1 MILFNDFAS
10 EYKSIKNEINY
21 AISKV
26 LESGWFVLGKELEQF
41 EKEFAKNL
49 NVKYCAGVAS
59 GTDAI
64 TISLMTLNIGD
75 GDEVITTN
83 LTAFPTITGI
93 IRSGAKPV
101 VIDITLKD
109 GLINYKHIEKKINK
123 NTKAIIPVHLYGQCC
138 EMEQINKI
146 AKKHDLNLVEDCAQ
160 SLGSSYKSIQSG
172 ALGVMGAFSFY
183 PTKNLGA
190 YGDAGAIVTN
200 SKKYYERILMI
211 RNYGQS
217 KKFQHHYKGF
227 NSRMDEIQ
235 AAILRVKL
243 RHLKE
248 WIEKRRQI
256 ARYFDLNLKKVKPIK
271 EKKYNKHAYHLYVLR
286 SANRSNLFE
295 HLKKNNIQSMIHY
308 PIPVNKQKAFH
319 YQKNENFPNTE
330 ILVDEILSIPIH
342 HMLKTKDVKKIVRCI
357 NEFKR

>member
-10 EYKSIKNEINY
+10 EYKSIKNEIDY

-26 LESGWFVLGKELEQF
+26 CEKGWFILGEELEQF
-41 EKEFAKNL
+41 EKEFANKL
-49 NVKYCAGVAS
+49 DIKYCAGVAS

-101 VIDITLKD
+101 VVDISLED
-109 GLINYKHIEKKINK
+109 GLINYKQIEQKINNK
-123 NTKAIIPVHLYGQCC
+123 TKAIVPVHLYGQCC
-138 EMEQINKI
+138 AMDPINEI
-146 AKKHDLNLVEDCAQ
+146 AAKYDLKLIEDCAQ
-160 SLGSSYKSIQSG
+160 SLGSSYKNMQSG
-172 ALGVMGAFSFY
+172 TLGIMGAFSFY

-200 SKKYYERILMI
+200 SKKCYDKILMI

-217 KKFQHHYKGF
+217 NKFQHNSSGF

-243 RHLKE
+243 KYLEE
-248 WIEKRRQI
+248 WIKKRRQI
-256 ARYFDLNLKKVKPIK
+256 AKYFDLNLKNVKPIK
-271 EKKYNKHAYHLYVLR
+271 ENQYNKHAYHLYVLK
-286 SANRSNLFE
+286 SPNRQNLFK
-295 HLKKNNIQSMIHY
+295 HLKKNNIQSMVHY
-308 PIPVNKQKAFH
+308 PKPVNKQKAFR
-319 YQKNENFPNTE
+319 YQKNQKFPNTE
-330 ILVDEILSIPIH
+330 ILVDKILSIPIH
-342 HMLKTKDVKKIVRCI
+342 HMLKTKDVKNIVRCI
-357 NEFKR
+357 NEWKP